1 MERDLEHIV
10 SKWSGRIRHRE
21 RRAEFCPIALLVD
34 LTKCRKGARIT
45 KRLPTLPDAP
55 IWYSMSIAATPG
67 RRMTPPTD
75 INLLVLFSLM
85 RRQT

>member
-21 RRAEFCPIALLVD
+21 RRAEFTEAFTPVLMCRTNGGVMSDCIACGSHEMQKRCPYYEKA
-34 LTKCRKGARIT
+34 
-45 KRLPTLPDAP
+45 
-55 IWYSMSIAATPG
+55 
-67 RRMTPPTD
+67 TD